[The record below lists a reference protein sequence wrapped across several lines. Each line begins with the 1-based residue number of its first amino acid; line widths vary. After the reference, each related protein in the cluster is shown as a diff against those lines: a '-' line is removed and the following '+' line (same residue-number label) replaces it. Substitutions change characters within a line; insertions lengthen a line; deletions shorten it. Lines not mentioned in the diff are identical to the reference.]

1 MTIYSTLL
9 LCYNKYHCQSQL
21 GMELVHLA
29 GSNLSPRQEL
39 KTGVNAE
46 AMKLLTDLLLLASS
60 TCFLIS
66 PRTTKVE

>member
-1 MTIYSTLL
+1 MGIKHHDQKQLRKERVNFIFQLL
-9 LCYNKYHCQSQL
+9 SSIQKRQ
-21 GMELVHLA
+21 
-29 GSNLSPRQEL
+29 QEL

-60 TCFLIS
+60 ACFLIS